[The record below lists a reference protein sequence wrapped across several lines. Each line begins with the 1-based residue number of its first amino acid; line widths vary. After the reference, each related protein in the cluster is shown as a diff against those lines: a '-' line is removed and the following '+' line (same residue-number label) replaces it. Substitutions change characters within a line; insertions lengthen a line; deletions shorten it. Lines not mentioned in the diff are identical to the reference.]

1 MCAIICPE
9 AIIKVYGNNTTV
21 AALPK
26 KARKANTARLRRSCE

>member
-21 AALPK
+21 AEKGK
-26 KARKANTARLRRSCE
+26 KGKHRSIKEKL